1 MMTQRK
7 GGFDWIRSTY
17 RVPAKRGMRVVFD
30 GRPGRI
36 LSVDGPYLMLHLDS
50 DPEAAVDRP
59 RGCCRPGGLGCAPR
73 KAR

>member
-1 MMTQRK
+1 MTQRK

-50 DPEAAVDRP
+50 DPKNLRTRVHPTWRMEYLP
-59 RGCCRPGGLGCAPR
+59 
-73 KAR
+73 